1 MTTERAAAIPLKT
14 NNSKSLGTKAIVS
27 PFSIAD
33 IDTSWMTKAQKIY
46 FELLKQP
53 ANHNK
58 KFRELSNLAG
68 YKGVSTWYK
77 ATKDERFVEILENMG
92 VKVRHYEK
100 DYPAHHEV
108 EYIKNIK
115 EREEYLKQEMW
126 DTRRLFKDFPKH
138 RSPVDFI
145 LKFTVIENIYLRK
158 TIKRFFVN
166 MLGIWEP
173 KTFKIKMFH
182 ISKFVNVLHSK
193 FPNLKSF
200 KELDRKQHVE
210 KILPDILFLFNHQAR
225 EIIKAAK
232 SMFHYMYEN
241 KWSDGPNTSGILIS
255 YDTPKRKFTLPK
267 PIPPHIKIKLDDYL
281 DNTIIPLL
289 ENNEDT
295 PIVSPNHWDLI
306 IILRHTGRR
315 IEDTSHL
322 IADRSDVDCLRY
334 DLDGDPQLFLD
345 HRIAKIKKDLVVP
358 LAHLTDT
365 EGRNIVERAI
375 LRQKERVK
383 DLPPTSD
390 KRKYLFREIIA
401 YDAKNNPVTEVVSY
415 NQMYQTVLPKICIQI
430 PLSDFG
436 TKSGDIYKIT
446 PHQFRH
452 TVATEMIDAGV
463 DIYAVKNFLGHSSI
477 AMTERYIKVYQQR
490 LKREFKD
497 KLLKS
502 DASVIKNNL
511 SEQEE
516 IFGDNKWVK
525 NKIIAIFDQ
534 GDGCCEHP
542 YKMPSCPHQVACKT
556 CIKKK
561 ILPRHKNA
569 VVDTIDAFTTHLNQA
584 KQIGLEEK
592 IDEFD
597 KVVQFY
603 QTALEII
610 ERGETFDAAKHFYTG
625 GVH

>member
-1 MTTERAAAIPLKT
+1 M
-14 NNSKSLGTKAIVS
+14 
-27 PFSIAD
+27 D
-33 IDTSWMTKAQKIY
+33 
-46 FELLKQP
+46 
-53 ANHNK
+53 
-58 KFRELSNLAG
+58 
-68 YKGVSTWYK
+68 
-77 ATKDERFVEILENMG
+77 
-92 VKVRHYEK
+92 
-100 DYPAHHEV
+100 
-108 EYIKNIK
+108 
-115 EREEYLKQEMW
+115 
-126 DTRRLFKDFPKH
+126 
-138 RSPVDFI
+138 
-145 LKFTVIENIYLRK
+145 
-158 TIKRFFVN
+158 
-166 MLGIWEP
+166 
-173 KTFKIKMFH
+173 
-182 ISKFVNVLHSK
+182 
-193 FPNLKSF
+193 
-200 KELDRKQHVE
+200 
-210 KILPDILFLFNHQAR
+210 
-225 EIIKAAK
+225 
-232 SMFHYMYEN
+232 
-241 KWSDGPNTSGILIS
+241 
-255 YDTPKRKFTLPK
+255 
-267 PIPPHIKIKLDDYL
+267 
-281 DNTIIPLL
+281 
-289 ENNEDT
+289 
-295 PIVSPNHWDLI
+295 
-306 IILRHTGRR
+306 
-315 IEDTSHL
+315 
-322 IADRSDVDCLRY
+322 
-334 DLDGDPQLFLD
+334 
-345 HRIAKIKKDLVVP
+345 
-358 LAHLTDT
+358 
-365 EGRNIVERAI
+365 GRNIVERAI

-401 YDAKNNPVTEVVSY
+401 YDAKNKPVTEVVSY
-415 NQMYQTVLPKICIQI
+415 NQMYQNVLPKICIQI

-502 DASVIKNNL
+502 DASVIKDNL

-561 ILPRHKNA
+561 IFPRHKNA

-584 KQIGLEEK
+584 KQIGIEEK

-610 ERGETFDAAKHFYTG
+610 EKGETFDAAKHFYTG